1 MRREKLERPLLV
13 VFCALFALLLVYFLL
28 DGISYCAATG
38 RWYDFYAVTRVL
50 AFLLGFPV
58 LLTPALRRLFP
69 RMQRLLEASDL
80 ALAAA
85 ALLLVLAA
93 SLTGGLTGEF
103 AAGLAFGLAAAL
115 VSSLY
120 RFIAQPALPS
130 AVAQRG
136 AAWAPRQP
144 TAEEIYERLLDA
156 YVRAWGGPPERAR
169 ERLEADIEKLVQ
181 QGLSREDAVRM
192 LYR

>member
-1 MRREKLERPLLV
+1 
-13 VFCALFALLLVYFLL
+13 
-28 DGISYCAATG
+28 
-38 RWYDFYAVTRVL
+38 VTRVL

-69 RMQRLLEASDL
+69 RMRRLLEASDF

-103 AAGLAFGLAAAL
+103 AMGLAFGLAAAL
-115 VSSLY
+115 VISLY
-120 RFIAQPALPS
+120 MFIAQPALPS
-130 AVAQRG
+130 AAAQRG
-136 AAWAPRQP
+136 AAWVPRQP

-156 YVRAWGGPPERAR
+156 YLRAWGGPPERVKAK
-169 ERLEADIEKLVQ
+169 IECETRKLVER
-181 QGLSREDAVRM
+181 GLSREEAVKRLYRRM
-192 LYR
+192 LLGYSEARTTKL

>member
-69 RMQRLLEASDL
+69 RMRRLLEASDL
-80 ALAAA
+80 ALAAT
-85 ALLLVLAA
+85 ALLLVLVA

-103 AAGLAFGLAAAL
+103 AMGLAFGLTVAL
-115 VSSLY
+115 VISLY
-120 RFIAQPALPS
+120 TFIAQPALPS
-130 AVAQRG
+130 ATAQRG
-136 AAWAPRQP
+136 AA
-144 TAEEIYERLLDA
+144 
-156 YVRAWGGPPERAR
+156 
-169 ERLEADIEKLVQ
+169 
-181 QGLSREDAVRM
+181 
-192 LYR
+192 